1 MRAIGF
7 GRQRTR
13 LKMKI
18 FVTLAFTENRTSF
31 SCNPLCGILYRQVYN
46 NKLKMKITQKDF
58 DETTEL
64 AGLLTK
70 IDNFSSEDVDT
81 LSDEIF
87 KRQPFFLTVLLGY
100 RFDVTPEELEEIM
113 KIYFLIWEYF
123 KTNKNVQTKPVT
135 ESYFEKVQDRH
146 IKMLKYV
153 EGETTQNDKMNI
165 YSYDLDNLKSKALIT
180 AVLYRYN
187 SRPTLLKMDK
197 KSKGIVLV
205 GIKSFIECFETI

>member
-1 MRAIGF
+1 
-7 GRQRTR
+7 
-13 LKMKI
+13 
-18 FVTLAFTENRTSF
+18 
-31 SCNPLCGILYRQVYN
+31 
-46 NKLKMKITQKDF
+46 MKITQKDF